1 MSLFEHNIRKNLI
14 LSAPLSSRIRPNSL
28 DSFIGQEHILGEDKI
43 LSNLI
48 KNKTIPSMIFW
59 GPPGTGKTTLAKII
73 AKETEMNFTSLSAVS
88 SGITDIR
95 KVADEILSN
104 PNLTK
109 TILFL
114 DEIHRFSKSQQD
126 SLLPLIENGIIILVG
141 ATTEHPGFSI
151 INPLISRV
159 KIFKFETH
167 DDLTLNKIIQKV
179 LNNTKEYLRI
189 DEKIII
195 DNKALDILI
204 TGSSGDARKALD
216 TFELAI
222 NSTINHNNEKIITTN
237 IIREL
242 LENNALYDRK
252 NDNHYNT
259 ISAFIKSIRGSDP
272 NAAIYYLAR
281 MLKNGEDPLFI
292 ARRLI
297 ISASEDI
304 GLANPNAMVLANS
317 TFDSVNKLGMPES
330 RIPLANATIYL
341 ALSEKSNTSYKAINT
356 AYEEVINNPI
366 TDIPNHLMNAETS
379 VDKQFNIGEGYTY
392 DHDSQSGFIKKNN
405 FPDKIKN
412 KSFYM
417 PKENGVEK
425 TLKDRFE
432 KLWGDL

>member
-195 DNKALDILI
+195 NNKALDILI